1 MELKGK
7 KVLVFGAGIS
17 GIGSCGLL
25 EKEGAQVILYDGK
38 ADLDIEKVKGQMGND
53 AVQLWQVHFRKNC
66 LKHWIWSS

>member
-38 ADLDIEKVKGQMGND
+38 ADLDIEKVKGQLGND
-53 AVQLWQVHFRKNC
+53 AVQVVAC
-66 LKHWIWSS
+66 LLYTSPSPRD